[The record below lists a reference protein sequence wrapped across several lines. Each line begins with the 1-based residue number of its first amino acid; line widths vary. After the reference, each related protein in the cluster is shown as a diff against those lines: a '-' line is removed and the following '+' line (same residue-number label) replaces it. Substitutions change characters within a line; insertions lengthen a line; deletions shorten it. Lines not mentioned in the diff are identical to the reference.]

1 MRRGLPDQCEDRQI
15 SQALAILGDFVAAR
29 LPAARC
35 GNAPREPR
43 QSRPADLYPTAAAGG
58 GLEPPAAVNP
68 AGADADQNTAFYI
81 YDWLIGLQTL
91 LAENA
96 ATESALG
103 AARGVGRDRGNPAL
117 SGGSGSKAVGEKT
130 G

>member
-15 SQALAILGDFVAAR
+15 SRALAILGDFVALAR

-58 GLEPPAAVNP
+58 GLEPPAAVNRLAP
-68 AGADADQNTAFYI
+68 TPTKNTAFYI

-103 AARGVGRDRGNPAL
+103 EAQRAALEGIVATLR
-117 SGGSGSKAVGEKT
+117 
-130 G
+130 

>member
-1 MRRGLPDQCEDRQI
+1 MMSWNARCAPGPAGPVRRSANQPG
-15 SQALAILGDFVAAR
+15 AGDTGRLRRLAR

-58 GLEPPAAVNP
+58 GLEPPAAVNRLAP
-68 AGADADQNTAFYI
+68 TPTKNTAFYI

-103 AARGVGRDRGNPAL
+103 EAQRAALEGIVATLR
-117 SGGSGSKAVGEKT
+117 
-130 G
+130 